1 MEVEDFNLGDTFSFY
16 KIDCFCY
23 SKSKIRNG
31 FYKVFL
37 IKERK
42 IITFFNFDDS
52 TIRKSVLLI
61 EKKYK

>member
-1 MEVEDFNLGDTFSFY
+1 MEVGDFNLGDTFSLY
-16 KIDCFCY
+16 KFDCFCY
-23 SKSKIRNG
+23 SKMHNG